1 MPFSTLIVGFG
12 YAAKTFHFPFLQ
24 ALEDFKLTGVVSSS
38 AEKVHAEVPDV
49 TVYESLEEALTH
61 AQFDLVIITTPN
73 HLHAKQAQQSLKAGC
88 HVLVEK
94 PFTLSADAGHRLVDL
109 AAAQER
115 KLCVFHNRR
124 FDGDFLT
131 LKQLLKNYA
140 VGEVKRLES
149 RFDRFRPEPRK
160 RWRENAGLGSGIFWD
175 LGPHLIDQ
183 ALQLFGLPEKLSAT
197 IEITRK
203 GGESDDAFELT
214 LYYSQCKVVL
224 GSSPFEAGPTLRFS
238 LQGSAGSYRKF
249 HLDPQ
254 ENQLKAGL
262 PFDSKGWAVT
272 PENENGTLYREAEQT
287 IVPTQKGD
295 YLGFYTQLAKALTPG
310 SEADLPADATS
321 VVDVIALIELAREA
335 ARTGTIVPVSIG
347 ATDCS

>member
-1 MPFSTLIVGFG
+1 MAISTLIVGFG
-12 YAAKTFHFPFLQ
+12 YAARTFHLPFLR
-24 ALEDFKLTGVVSSS
+24 ALSDFKLTGVVSSDPAKVY
-38 AEKVHAEVPDV
+38 AEAPDV
-49 TVYESLEEALTH
+49 TVYETLEQALSSAT
-61 AQFDLVIITTPN
+61 FDLVIITTPN
-73 HLHAKQAQQSLKAGC
+73 HLHATQAQHSLMAGS

-94 PFTLSADAGHRLVDL
+94 PFTLSADAGRRLVDL
-109 AAAQER
+109 AVTQGR
-115 KLCVFHNRR
+115 KLCVFQNRR

-131 LKQLLKNYA
+131 LKKLVTSYA

-183 ALQLFGLPEKLSAT
+183 AIQLFGLPDKLSASIDT
-197 IEITRK
+197 LRK

-214 LYYSQCKVVL
+214 LYYPQFKVLL

-262 PFDSKGWAVT
+262 SFASEEWGVTVDS
-272 PENENGTLYREAEQT
+272 EHGTLYRETEQT
-287 IVPTQKGD
+287 TVPTHKGD
-295 YLGFYTQLAKALTPG
+295 YLGFYTQLAEALTPG
-310 SEADLPADATS
+310 SDADLPADASS
-321 VVDVIALIELAREA
+321 VVDVIVLIELAREA
-335 ARTGTIVPVSIG
+335 ARTGTIVAVNNG
-347 ATDCS
+347 ATD